1 MTLLNGEWCRAI
13 ATMLASGLTPQ
24 HIFNTIQQQVSNKEP
39 LYRVCQQAIPLVE
52 SGLSLVE
59 VLYELDC
66 LSAYHYQLLKI
77 AEYSGQLSKVFI
89 QIAHQLERSQERN
102 QRLKIQLRVSQV
114 IISIGLLAHVL
125 LSLFQQQFPLVEM
138 MFFIALLAM
147 TKLIFKVINAD
158 LFSVLAWI
166 WHQRLTK
173 MIPILRRFFEYYLFR
188 FLLIQWQSGIDAE
201 QSFTQLNSL
210 FNSGLLKQKIRLAQG
225 QIAKGAGLT
234 ATLLKQQLILSSALK
249 QTMQVGESAG
259 RLSEHLEHYLQQEE
273 QYLAIVIAD
282 FYEWLPR
289 FYYVLA
295 IVALMNYVF

>member
-1 MTLLNGEWCRAI
+1 MVLLNGECCRAI

-24 HIFNTIQQQVSNKEP
+24 HIFNTIQQQLSSKEP
-39 LYRVCQQAIPLVE
+39 LYKVCQQAIPLVE
-52 SGLSLVE
+52 AGVSFVD
-59 VLYELDC
+59 VLYELHC
-66 LSAYHYQLLKI
+66 LSRYHYQLLKV
-77 AEYSGQLSKVFI
+77 AEYSGQLSHVFI

-102 QRLKIQLRVSQV
+102 QRLKVQLRISQA
-114 IISIGLLAHVL
+114 IISVGLLTHVL

-138 MFFIALLAM
+138 VFFIALLTM
-147 TKLIFKVINAD
+147 TKLIFKIINAN

-166 WHQRLTK
+166 WHQRLANS
-173 MIPILRRFFEYYLFR
+173 IPILRRFFECYLFR

-201 QSFTQLNSL
+201 QSLAQLNSL

-273 QYLAIVIAD
+273 EYLALVIAS

-295 IVALMNYVF
+295 LVALMYYVF